1 MSDRLFLVDGSAQ
14 IYRAYFAFAKSSLR
28 TKSGEPTS
36 AIFGFLLMLF
46 TLLEKDPKPTHLVL
60 AFDRPE
66 PTFRHNLY
74 EEYKATREKMPDD
87 LVAQL
92 PRLRQVLQ
100 AMNLAIV
107 EKPGWEADDIIGTL
121 AKTARRKG
129 FEVYLVSGDKDFQ
142 QLVQD
147 GVMIYDTKKEGTQ
160 ILDEKGVE
168 EKFGVPPEKVCDVL
182 GLMGDTSDN
191 VPGVSGVG
199 PKTAVSLVK
208 TYGSL
213 EAALKHAHEISKPSV
228 REALLRDHDQALLS
242 KRLVTIDT
250 GAPVEFSAEAFR
262 LKPFDSP
269 EVEQLLRDLEFLS
282 LLKYL
287 PSKPKR
293 KAKAERDYRAVL
305 EVEALQKLLAT
316 WQEEKRMVSIDL
328 ETTSIDPMQA
338 ELVGASFAADE
349 GEAFFVPLS
358 EFHGKPAHLR
368 QFRRFGKSVEPH
380 VSAFLTIAAP
390 FYEDETVPKAG
401 QNLKYD
407 ALVLRCYGIEVKN
420 IAFDTLLAASLLDPG
435 AKQLSLDVLSQKYL
449 QLSKIPTEALIGKGK
464 KQRSMFEVETSELT
478 EYASEDADY
487 ALRLTHILGNL
498 LIREKLDALLHD
510 LELPLLPVLLEME
523 FTGVSLDV
531 NLLRELSKEL
541 ERDLARLEEQCYA
554 LAGSRFNLN
563 SPKQLAEVL
572 FEKLKLPV
580 QHRTKSGPSTDV
592 ATLTHLAT
600 LHDLP
605 ARLLDYRSLAKLKST
620 YMETLLTL
628 VHPDTGRVHTTFG
641 QTATATGRL
650 SSANPNLQN
659 IPIRSPMGRR
669 IREAFVPGKKDWV
682 ICSADY
688 SQIELRIMAHL
699 SGDERL
705 RTAFEK
711 GGDVHRETAALIY
724 GISPK
729 DVLPE
734 MRRAAKTVNFGII
747 YGQTDFGLAEELG
760 IPRHEAHAFR
770 ERYFQLYP
778 GVKRFIEQTIRECQ
792 EAGFVTT
799 LLGRKRA
806 IPDINA
812 SDRQVRE
819 FAERT
824 AVNTPVQGTAADMIK
839 LAMVRV
845 ARKLHAQKLEAAM
858 ILQVHDE
865 LVFEAPEKEVQAL
878 EQLVTR
884 EMRDALP
891 LSVPIVVE
899 FGYGKNWLESHG

>member
-1 MSDRLFLVDGSAQ
+1 
-14 IYRAYFAFAKSSLR
+14 
-28 TKSGEPTS
+28 
-36 AIFGFLLMLF
+36 
-46 TLLEKDPKPTHLVL
+46 
-60 AFDRPE
+60 
-66 PTFRHNLY
+66 
-74 EEYKATREKMPDD
+74 
-87 LVAQL
+87 
-92 PRLRQVLQ
+92 
-100 AMNLAIV
+100 
-107 EKPGWEADDIIGTL
+107 
-121 AKTARRKG
+121 
-129 FEVYLVSGDKDFQ
+129 
-142 QLVQD
+142 
-147 GVMIYDTKKEGTQ
+147 
-160 ILDEKGVE
+160 
-168 EKFGVPPEKVCDVL
+168 
-182 GLMGDTSDN
+182 
-191 VPGVSGVG
+191 
-199 PKTAVSLVK
+199 
-208 TYGSL
+208 
-213 EAALKHAHEISKPSV
+213 
-228 REALLRDHDQALLS
+228 
-242 KRLVTIDT
+242 
-250 GAPVEFSAEAFR
+250 
-262 LKPFDSP
+262 
-269 EVEQLLRDLEFLS
+269 
-282 LLKYL
+282 
-287 PSKPKR
+287 
-293 KAKAERDYRAVL
+293 
-305 EVEALQKLLAT
+305 
-316 WQEEKRMVSIDL
+316 
-328 ETTSIDPMQA
+328 
-338 ELVGASFAADE
+338 
-349 GEAFFVPLS
+349 
-358 EFHGKPAHLR
+358 
-368 QFRRFGKSVEPH
+368 
-380 VSAFLTIAAP
+380 
-390 FYEDETVPKAG
+390 
-401 QNLKYD
+401 
-407 ALVLRCYGIEVKN
+407 
-420 IAFDTLLAASLLDPG
+420 
-435 AKQLSLDVLSQKYL
+435 
-449 QLSKIPTEALIGKGK
+449 
-464 KQRSMFEVETSELT
+464 
-478 EYASEDADY
+478 
-487 ALRLTHILGNL
+487 
-498 LIREKLDALLHD
+498 
-510 LELPLLPVLLEME
+510 
-523 FTGVSLDV
+523 
-531 NLLRELSKEL
+531 
-541 ERDLARLEEQCYA
+541 
-554 LAGSRFNLN
+554 
-563 SPKQLAEVL
+563 
-572 FEKLKLPV
+572 
-580 QHRTKSGPSTDV
+580 
-592 ATLTHLAT
+592 
-600 LHDLP
+600 
-605 ARLLDYRSLAKLKST
+605 
-620 YMETLLTL
+620 METLLTL

-659 IPIRSPMGRR
+659 IPIRTPMGRR